1 MTTTLKTA
9 IETYLAEINSSGKAK
24 STKYTFGNCL
34 GIMQTHFGGDKEVG
48 KILPVHMAGYF
59 KSEAVTMMKSKDG
72 TKPRATATVLQIR
85 RIARQFLVWAVDQKL
100 LDKLPLP
107 KDEAEIA
114 NRKARAQ
121 EKKNAPNEPKVKKE
135 KKATPSKWVAEPDK
149 PKVEDDGEFTKEWII
164 GAPKDET
171 APVAEPADQPAGE
184 EA

>member
-9 IETYLAEINSSGKAK
+9 IETYLAEINSSDKAK

-59 KSEAVTMMKSKDG
+59 KSEGVMG
-72 TKPRATATVLQIR
+72 TAEKPKAKPTSDQIK
-85 RIARQFLVWAVDQKL
+85 RISRQFLVWAVEQKYI
-100 LDKLPLP
+100 DKLPLP
-107 KDEAEIA
+107 KEEMEIEK
-114 NRKARAQ
+114 RKAEAKMQKSEAKTSR
-121 EKKNAPNEPKVKKE
+121 VKKE
-135 KKATPSKWVAEPDK
+135 KPLKQKWVAEPDK
-149 PKVEDDGEFTKEWII
+149 PKVEDEGEGKEWII

-171 APVAEPADQPAGE
+171 APVAAPADQPAGE